1 MYFIV
6 NEEFI
11 MSVKGTMFFVG
22 LVFVMSAVGSE
33 SLMTIALGSFFG
45 LALMTPYALQSSKEL

>member
-1 MYFIV
+1 
-6 NEEFI
+6 

-45 LALMTPYALQSSKEL
+45 LALMTPYALQSSNEL